1 MNIIPKLSCAL
12 EKKLWEQVLNYHK
25 QDKTAYLSVALLF
38 AISDKLKVRKFCL
51 I

>member
-25 QDKTAYLSVALLF
+25 QDKTV
-38 AISDKLKVRKFCL
+38 CL
-51 I
+51 NYRSIAVCNKR